1 MRHFYVSCYA
11 CCVTSFRPAVASSG
25 GTTRLRSVSLREQ
38 AREAVRTQI
47 VLGQIKPGQVISV
60 VTVAADLG
68 VSVTPVREAIM
79 DLANL
84 GMVEIIRNRGFRVPE
99 LTSHDLD
106 EIFKLR
112 TMLEAPA
119 IGEVTQVLD
128 SKDIPAFRRLAES
141 ITEAAREG
149 DLTSFLDRDRQFHLG
164 LLEVLGN
171 RRLVTT
177 VAQLR
182 DQARMQGL
190 QKLADQGELTESGK
204 EHLDIVDAIESRNS
218 DRAADLMRKHLAHSR
233 GIWAGLAEDA
243 ARRAE

>member
-1 MRHFYVSCYA
+1 MTFSTA
-11 CCVTSFRPAVASSG
+11 AS
-25 GTTRLRSVSLREQ
+25 GTTQLKSVSLREQ
-38 AREAVRTQI
+38 AREAVRTRI
-47 VLGQIKPGQVISV
+47 VLGQIEPGQVISV

-99 LTSHDLD
+99 LTAHDLD
-106 EIFKLR
+106 EIFQLR

-119 IGEVTQVLD
+119 IAEVAHVIA
-128 SKDIPAFRRLAES
+128 SEDIPAFRTLAEQ
-141 ITEAAREG
+141 ITAAAREG
-149 DLTSFLDRDRQFHLG
+149 DLTAFLDRDRQFHLG

-171 RRLVTT
+171 RRLVTM

-190 QKLADQGELTESGK
+190 QKLADQGELTKSGQ
-204 EHLDIVDAIESRNS
+204 EHIDIVDAIEARDA
-218 DRAADLMRKHLAHSR
+218 DRAAELMRKHLAHSR
-233 GIWAGLAEDA
+233 GIWAGLAEENTSA
-243 ARRAE
+243 TRHAR